1 MTDWDPEL
9 YNRFQRYRSEPAEML
24 IAQLEIGATEKIID
38 FGCGTGE
45 NTVALA
51 ERTPHGFALGI
62 DSSPAMIA
70 RAEALREGLTPK
82 LRSRVEFRIGDFSDY
97 REGASTDGYTI
108 VFSNA
113 ALQWVR
119 GHREALAQWHRELAP
134 GGQLAVQMPANE
146 SETAQMT
153 IVALAREE
161 PWRTLAGKVE
171 MPSHQVAE
179 PDEYAVMLRAIGFSE
194 VDCRY
199 HVFHHPMASIEE
211 VVEWHRATAL
221 RPLLDRIPI
230 ERQGEFLDELTRRL
244 ESAYRTRGP
253 MVFNF
258 RRLFLRA
265 RRAAR

>member
-9 YNRFQRYRSEPAEML
+9 YNRFQHYRSEPAEML
-24 IAQLEIGATEKIID
+24 IAQLAIGGAESIVD

-70 RAEALREGLTPK
+70 RAEALREGLAPEV
-82 LRSRVEFRIGDFSDY
+82 RSRVEFRIGDLRD
-97 REGASTDGYTI
+97 GANANGYTI

-119 GHREALAQWHRELAP
+119 EHRETLAQWHRDLAP

-153 IVALAREE
+153 IVALGREE
-161 PWRTLAGKVE
+161 PWCTLAGKVE
-171 MPSHQVAE
+171 MPSHHVAE

-221 RPLLDRIPI
+221 RPLLDRIPF

-244 ESAYRTRGP
+244 ESAYGTRGP